1 MNISSQLIIKL
12 IPRRHVHTL
21 VILHLYWEEHLYEW
35 IIITMLCFSGVL
47 NKFDPSTHPAN
58 KKMTRGNK
66 VWCKDVFDIF
76 AAKGEDVAL
85 GDVVQRSYA
94 PVQANQKELVINFY
108 NCPRTD
114 VQYIDEHDVM
124 KCATL
129 RIELPQNSP
138 IALQPVIRRE
148 LRISMMFGDTEIKMD
163 CIDVTTGSRANARA
177 DFFS

>member
-1 MNISSQLIIKL
+1 MVIIYL
-12 IPRRHVHTL
+12 QFT
-21 VILHLYWEEHLYEW
+21 
-35 IIITMLCFSGVL
+35 GVL
-47 NKFDPSTHPAN
+47 NKFDPERHPES
-58 KKMTRGNK
+58 KRMSRSNK
-66 VWCKDVFDIF
+66 VWCKDVFDVF
-76 AAKGEDVAL
+76 AAKGEDIAL

-94 PVQANQKELVINFY
+94 PVQANQKELFINFY

-114 VQYIDEHDVM
+114 VQYIDEEDVQ

-177 DFFS
+177 DFFT